1 MKKIISVIISCLL
14 VLSSMLIS
22 FAVPADAAIFNIDFE
37 LKCKSVYL
45 ENLDTDSPVFEKD
58 ADARRFPASTT
69 KIMTY
74 IITAEHIS
82 DFKNTYVTVKDKVL
96 SALDGTGSSTAGL
109 VAGEKLSIYQL
120 LCSMMIPSGN
130 DAALILADYV
140 GGGDTSRFVEMMN
153 QKAQELG
160 CTGTHFSNPHGLN
173 DPNHYTTV
181 RDMGKIA
188 KYAMTLPEFNNITN
202 MTGSDCLGED
212 RYLITTNYMID
223 AARGG
228 DYYYEYASGIKT
240 GSTGNDSGYCLV
252 STASKDGYTYLC
264 VAYGAPYEDKNGE
277 QYENGAMIDSAN
289 LYEWAFNNLSIK
301 TILDKNDLVK
311 EVKINYAWN
320 KDSIQLIPA
329 NGYTSLMPNDVEL
342 ESIDRTFNVPEEINA
357 PIKEG
362 DKIGTVTLSYANQEL
377 ATVDL
382 LASESVDRSDL
393 LTAADGL
400 KTIATSNWF
409 IITVSVI
416 ILLIIIYIIIVGVY
430 KRRKRSHRPVKKYR
444 KF

>member
-252 STASKDGYTYLC
+252 STASKNGYTYLC
-264 VAYGAPYEDKNGE
+264 VAYGAPYEDKDGNS
-277 QYENGAMIDSAN
+277 YDTGAMIDSAN

-329 NGYTSLMPNDVEL
+329 KGYTEIMPDDVSL
-342 ESIDRTFNVPEEINA
+342 ESIDRTFNVPEEIDA
-357 PIKEG
+357 PVREG
-362 DKIGTVTLSYANQEL
+362 DKVGTVTLSYANQDI

-400 KTIATSNWF
+400 KTIATSKWF
-409 IITVSVI
+409 IIALITVGV
-416 ILLIIIYIIIVGVY
+416 LVIIYIMVVGVY
-430 KRRKRSHRPVKKYR
+430 KRRNKSHRPVKKYR